1 MSIANIYN
9 LYKYVNNELRLI
21 TIEIENIKKIKTEYK
36 NRVGNNISIYHVD
49 KLIERMNNKKNID
62 YKILFTLSKKKLN
75 NNLEIIINNNLPEI
89 WVIILEAKTLLENM
103 LTDRECIIL
112 PIFVSRII
120 GDYKNIV
127 KPIAI
132 K

>member
-1 MSIANIYN
+1 
-9 LYKYVNNELRLI
+9 
-21 TIEIENIKKIKTEYK
+21 
-36 NRVGNNISIYHVD
+36 
-49 KLIERMNNKKNID
+49 MNNNKIID
-62 YKILFTLSKKKLN
+62 YKILSTLSKKKLN

-103 LTDRECIIL
+103 LIDRDCIIL
-112 PIFVSRII
+112 PIFISCVI
-120 GDYKNIV
+120 GDDVNIV